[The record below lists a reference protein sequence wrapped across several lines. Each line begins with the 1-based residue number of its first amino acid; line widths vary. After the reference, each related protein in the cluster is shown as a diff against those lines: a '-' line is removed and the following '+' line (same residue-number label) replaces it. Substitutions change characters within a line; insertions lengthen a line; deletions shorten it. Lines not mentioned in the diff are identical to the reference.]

1 MEIILTH
8 ENADF
13 DAVASLLAAAKVYPP
28 AIPVLPHRLNRNVR
42 DFLRLYGDEF
52 PFLSPKDLPR
62 LPITKAI
69 IVDTQSF
76 ISIRGM
82 SPQTSFLFIDHH
94 PLSRELG
101 EKMDYIGGDTGAT
114 TTILVEKI
122 QEMKVPITP
131 TEATLFLLGIYE
143 DTGSL
148 SYASTTPRDIKCA
161 AWLLETGA
169 DISSIN
175 SFLRYPLSEA
185 QRELYN
191 RLLQG
196 SYPYEFHG
204 HSIIISTASF
214 QGYVEEISTLAH
226 LLRDLLEPDAIFI
239 LVDMGDRIQMVAR
252 SSVESIDVGL
262 IAAKMGGGGHPRA
275 AAAFLQGLNL
285 SQARDKLLEVIRSS
299 VKPGITV
306 SAIMSYRVH
315 TLSPET
321 TVDEAAEAMRKYG
334 HEGFPVVEDGKVIG
348 ILTRRDIDKAIH
360 HGLGQ
365 NPIRLYM
372 YKGDVSVSPDDPVE
386 KVQKVML
393 EHGIGQVPVV
403 SEGKVIGIVTRTDL
417 IKLWSGGITV
427 KQAPE
432 IARKLEKALP
442 SPLLDI
448 LKKAGAKARELGFS
462 LYLVGGFVRDLL
474 LGIPNLDLDLV
485 VEGDAI
491 ALAKALAKDFGGR
504 VRSHTRFGTA
514 KLIIE
519 DPQKL
524 ASGYP
529 HHLDFTS
536 ARIEFYEH
544 PSALPEVEMSSI
556 KQDLYRRDFTI
567 NTLAISLDPERF
579 GELYDFYGGLKDLER
594 GLIRV
599 LHNLSFVED
608 PTRILRAVRLEQRLG
623 FRIESRTLE
632 LVESALDLLDKVS
645 GERIYHELRLTLQ
658 ESEPEKALRRL
669 EEIKVLKR
677 IHPSLE
683 GDGWITEK
691 FRALREE
698 MPIAQ
703 ELGYNLSTPSPSQRA
718 HYEPIGALY
727 LALWTYRMK
736 SEDLETL
743 IKRLHPPQ
751 DDSSLM
757 REVQAFKEILKQ
769 LSESELSPSAI
780 YKLLNP
786 YSDRARFLARI
797 LTDSWLARQRLD
809 LYQRTLRFIHPEID
823 GHYLQEVM
831 KIPPGPIYRRILSA
845 LRDARLDGQ
854 VSSLEEEKALVE
866 KILTS
871 K

>member
-13 DAVASLLAAAKVYPP
+13 DALASLLAAAKAYPP

-42 DFLRLYGDEF
+42 EFLSLYGDEF

-62 LPITKAI
+62 SPITRAI
-69 IVDTQSF
+69 VVDTQSF
-76 ISIRGM
+76 VSLRGM
-82 SPQTSFLFIDHH
+82 GPQTPILFIDHH
-94 PLSRELG
+94 PLSRELD
-101 EKMDYIGGDTGAT
+101 ERMSYMGGDTGAT
-114 TTILVEKI
+114 TTILVEKLM
-122 QEMKVPITP
+122 ESRAPVTP
-131 TEATLFLLGIYE
+131 VEATLYLLGIYE
-143 DTGSL
+143 DTGFL
-148 SYASTTPRDIKCA
+148 SYASTTPRDVRCA
-161 AWLLETGA
+161 AWLLERGA
-169 DISSIN
+169 DLSALN
-175 SFLRYPLSEA
+175 RFLRYPLSEA
-185 QRELYN
+185 QRELYS
-191 RLLQG
+191 RLLSG

-204 HSIIISTASF
+204 HSVIISTASF

-226 LLRDLLEPDAIFI
+226 LLRDVLEPDALFI

-252 SSVESIDVGL
+252 SSVDSVDVGL
-262 IAAKMGGGGHPRA
+262 IASKLGGGGHSRA
-275 AAAFLQGLNL
+275 AAAFIQGSSLPEV
-285 SQARDKLLEVIRSS
+285 REKLLEAIRSS
-299 VKPGITV
+299 IKPGITV
-306 SAIMSYRVH
+306 ARIMSYGVH
-315 TLSPET
+315 SLSPDT

-334 HEGFPVVEDGKVIG
+334 HEGFPVVEDGKVVG
-348 ILTRRDIDKAIH
+348 ILTRREIDKALH

-365 NPIRLYM
+365 NPIKLYM
-372 YKGDVSVSPDDPVE
+372 HKGDVSVSPDDPVE

-403 SEGKVIGIVTRTDL
+403 SGGKVIGIVTRTDL
-417 IKLWSGGITV
+417 IKLWSGGLATRP
-427 KQAPE
+427 ASE
-432 IARKLEKALP
+432 ISRKLEKALP
-442 SPLLDI
+442 QPLLDI
-448 LKKAGAKARELGFS
+448 LRKAGEKARDLGFS
-462 LYLVGGFVRDLL
+462 LYIVGGFVRDLL
-474 LGIPNLDLDLV
+474 LGMPTLDLDLV

-491 ALAKALAKDFGGR
+491 ALARALAKDFGGR

-524 ASGYP
+524 AMGYP
-529 HHLDFTS
+529 EHLDFTS

-544 PSALPEVEMSSI
+544 PTALPEVEMSSI

-567 NTLAISLDPERF
+567 NTLAISLDPDRF

-632 LVESALDLLDKVS
+632 LVESALDLLDRVS
-645 GERIYHELRLTLQ
+645 GERIYHELRLILQ
-658 ESEPEKALRRL
+658 ESEPERAIRRL
-669 EEIKVLKR
+669 EEIKVLKK

-691 FRALREE
+691 FRALRGE

-703 ELGYNLSTPSPSQRA
+703 EIGYDLSSPSPSQRA
-718 HYEPIGALY
+718 HYEPVGALY
-727 LALWTYRMK
+727 LALLTYRMK
-736 SEDLETL
+736 PEEVEAL
-743 IKRLHPPQ
+743 IRRLHPPQ

-757 REVQAFKEILKQ
+757 RELQAFKDILKELAAEELAPSTIYRL
-769 LSESELSPSAI
+769 LS
-780 YKLLNP
+780 P

-797 LTDSWLARQRLD
+797 LTDSWLVRQRLD
-809 LYQRTLRFIHPEID
+809 LYQRNLRFVRPEID

-831 KIPPGPIYRRILSA
+831 KIPPGPIYRRILTA
-845 LRDARLDGQ
+845 LRDARLDGR
-854 VSSLEEEKALVE
+854 VSSLEEEIALVE
-866 KILTS
+866 KILAS
-871 K
+871 

>member
-13 DAVASLLAAAKVYPP
+13 DALASLLAAAKVYPP

-42 DFLRLYGDEF
+42 EFFSLHRDEL
-52 PFLSPKDLPR
+52 PFLPPKDLPR
-62 LPITKAI
+62 LPITRVI
-69 IVDTQSF
+69 VVDTQSF
-76 ISIRGM
+76 VFLKGIG
-82 SPQTSFLFIDHH
+82 PQTPILFIDHH
-94 PLSRELG
+94 PLSRELD
-101 EKMDYIGGDTGAT
+101 ERMNYIGGYTGAT

-122 QEMKVPITP
+122 HEMNVPVTP
-131 TEATLFLLGIYE
+131 LEATLFLLGIYE
-143 DTGSL
+143 DTGFL
-148 SYASTTPRDIKCA
+148 SYAGTTSRDVKCA
-161 AWLLETGA
+161 AWLMEIGA
-169 DISSIN
+169 DLSAVTT
-175 SFLRYPLSEA
+175 FLRYPLSEA

-191 RLLQG
+191 KLLSG
-196 SYPYEFHG
+196 SYPYEIHG
-204 HSIIISTASF
+204 YSIIISAAPF
-214 QGYVEEISTLAH
+214 QGYIEEISTLAH
-226 LLRDLLEPDAIFI
+226 LLRDLLEPDALFV

-252 SSVESIDVGL
+252 STVDGVDVGS
-262 IAAKMGGGGHPRA
+262 IASKLGGGGHSKA
-275 AAAFLQGLNL
+275 AAALIQGLTL
-285 SQARDKLLEVIRSS
+285 AQARDMLLDIIRSS

-306 SAIMSYRVH
+306 SRIMSYGVH
-315 TLSPET
+315 FLSPDT
-321 TVDEAAEAMRKYG
+321 TVNEAAEAMRKYG
-334 HEGFPVVEDGKVIG
+334 HEGFPVVEEGKVVG
-348 ILTRRDIDKAIH
+348 ILTRREIDKALH
-360 HGLGQ
+360 HGLGH
-365 NPIRLYM
+365 NPIKLYM
-372 YKGDVSVSPDDPVE
+372 HKGDVSVSPEDPVE

-403 SEGKVIGIVTRTDL
+403 AEGKVIGIVTRTDL
-417 IKLWSGGITV
+417 IKLWSGGMATRP
-427 KQAPE
+427 ASE

-442 SPLLDI
+442 QPLLDI
-448 LKKAGAKARELGFS
+448 LKKAGEKAHELGFS
-462 LYLVGGFVRDLL
+462 LYMVGGFVRDLL
-474 LGIPNLDLDLV
+474 LGMPTLDLDLV

-491 ALAKALAKDFGGR
+491 TLAKALAKDFGGR
-504 VRSHTRFGTA
+504 VRSHARFGTA

-524 ASGYP
+524 AMGYP
-529 HHLDFTS
+529 SHLDFTS

-567 NTLAISLDPERF
+567 NTLAISLNPERF

-623 FRIESRTLE
+623 FRIETRTLE
-632 LVESALDLLDKVS
+632 LVDNALDLLDKVS

-669 EEIKVLKR
+669 EEIKVLKK

-698 MPIAQ
+698 IPIAQ
-703 ELGYNLSTPSPSQRA
+703 EIGYDLSSPSPSKRA
-718 HYEPIGALY
+718 KYEPIGALY
-727 LALWTYRMK
+727 LALLTYRLK
-736 SEDLETL
+736 PEELEAF
-743 IKRLHPPQ
+743 IRRLHPPQ

-757 REVQAFKEILKQ
+757 RELQAFKEILKQ
-769 LSESELSPSAI
+769 LSEGELAPSAI
-780 YKLLNP
+780 YHLLSP

-809 LYQRTLRFIHPEID
+809 LYQRNLRFVRPEID

-831 KIPPGPIYRRILSA
+831 KIPPGPIYRKILLA
-845 LRDARLDGQ
+845 LRDARLDGK
-854 VSSLEEEKALVE
+854 VSSLEEEIALVE
-866 KILTS
+866 KMLAS
-871 K
+871 

>member
-13 DAVASLLAAAKVYPP
+13 DALASLLAAAKVYPP

-42 DFLRLYGDEF
+42 EFLSLYRDEL
-52 PFLSPKDLPR
+52 PFFSPKDLPR
-62 LPITKAI
+62 LPVTRVIV
-69 IVDTQSF
+69 VDTQSF
-76 ISIRGM
+76 VSLKGI
-82 SPQTSFLFIDHH
+82 SPQTHILFIDHH
-94 PLSRELG
+94 PLSRELD
-101 EKMDYIGGDTGAT
+101 ERMSYIGGDTGAT
-114 TTILVEKI
+114 TTILVEKL
-122 QEMKVPITP
+122 QEMKVAITP
-131 TEATLFLLGIYE
+131 LEATLFLLGIYE
-143 DTGSL
+143 DTGFL
-148 SYASTTPRDIKCA
+148 SYAGTTPRDVRCV
-161 AWLLETGA
+161 AWLLERGA
-169 DISSIN
+169 DLSSAP

-191 RLLQG
+191 KLLNG
-196 SYPYEFHG
+196 SYPYELHG
-204 HSIIISTASF
+204 HSIIISMARA

-226 LLRDLLEPDAIFI
+226 LLRDLLEPDALFV

-252 SSVESIDVGL
+252 SSVDSVDAGL
-262 IAAKMGGGGHPRA
+262 IAARMGGGGHSKA
-275 AAAFLQGLNL
+275 AAAFLQGLTL
-285 SQARDKLLEVIRSS
+285 SQARDMLLEILNSS
-299 VKPGITV
+299 IKPGITV
-306 SAIMSYRVH
+306 SRIMSYGVH
-315 TLSPET
+315 SLSPET
-321 TVDEAAEAMRKYG
+321 TVNEAAEAMRKYG
-334 HEGFPVVEDGKVIG
+334 HEGFPVVEDGKVVG
-348 ILTRRDIDKAIH
+348 ILTRREIDKALQ
-360 HGLGQ
+360 HGLGR
-365 NPIRLYM
+365 NPIKFYM
-372 YKGDVSVSPDDPVE
+372 HKGDVSVSPDDPVE

-417 IKLWSGGITV
+417 IKLWSGGIAT
-427 KQAPE
+427 KPASE

-442 SPLLDI
+442 PPLMDI
-448 LKKAGAKARELGFS
+448 LKKAGEKAHQLGFS
-462 LYLVGGFVRDLL
+462 LYIVGGFVRDLL
-474 LGIPNLDLDLV
+474 LGMPTLDLDLV

-491 ALAKALAKDFGGR
+491 ALAKALARDFDGR

-519 DPQKL
+519 NPQKL
-524 ASGYP
+524 ALGYP

-567 NTLAISLDPERF
+567 NTLAISLNPERF

-623 FRIESRTLE
+623 FQIESRTLE
-632 LVESALDLLDKVS
+632 LVDNALDLLDKVS

-669 EEIKVLKR
+669 EEIKVLKK
-677 IHPSLE
+677 IHPALD
-683 GDGWITEK
+683 GNGWITEK

-698 MPIAQ
+698 IPIAQ
-703 ELGYNLSTPSPSQRA
+703 EIGYDLSSPSPSRRA

-727 LALWTYRMK
+727 LALLTYRMRP
-736 SEDLETL
+736 EDLETL
-743 IKRLHPPQ
+743 IRRLHPPQ

-757 REVQAFKEILKQ
+757 RELQAFKEILKG
-769 LSESELSPSAI
+769 LSEGDLPPSAI
-780 YKLLNP
+780 YRLLSP
-786 YSDRARFLARI
+786 YSDRARFLARL

-809 LYQRTLRFIHPEID
+809 LYQRNLRFVRPEID

-831 KIPPGPIYRRILSA
+831 KIPPGPVYRKILLA
-845 LRDARLDGQ
+845 LKDARLDGK
-854 VSSLEEEKALVE
+854 VSSLEEEIALVE
-866 KILTS
+866 KILAS
-871 K
+871 